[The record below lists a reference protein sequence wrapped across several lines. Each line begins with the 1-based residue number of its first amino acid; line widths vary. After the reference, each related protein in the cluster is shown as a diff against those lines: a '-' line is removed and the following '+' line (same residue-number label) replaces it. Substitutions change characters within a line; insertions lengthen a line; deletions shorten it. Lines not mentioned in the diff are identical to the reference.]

1 MGCKTQMGMAPTRWP
16 YILEEQIVSRI
27 LLVSFFGH
35 KHSIYCSQKNI
46 TEREKKLYH
55 FPTVSKLLPINFLL
69 HIVPFSSFCQ
79 V

>member
-46 TEREKKLYH
+46 TERERTNYII
-55 FPTVSKLLPINFLL
+55 SLLFLNSY
-69 HIVPFSSFCQ
+69 PSTSYYT
-79 V
+79 